1 VIKLF
6 SLYSRETSYTNTTF
20 NFQDRSKKLKL
31 KHGKVPVGNIT
42 VDMVLGGMRGMTGL
56 HNRNLI
62 AWCRWDWRLKNWWL
76 KGRVKAVTSGD
87 CLVITALSHNR
98 AGPPPEK
105 TITFSSL
112 MAPKTDRQ
120 NLKVLKE
127 RFGPKERE

>member
-1 VIKLF
+1 MVFRHLIIPFNLNNNRGRFHVVIKLF

-62 AWCRWDWRLKNWWL
+62 A
-76 KGRVKAVTSGD
+76 
-87 CLVITALSHNR
+87 
-98 AGPPPEK
+98 
-105 TITFSSL
+105 
-112 MAPKTDRQ
+112 
-120 NLKVLKE
+120 
-127 RFGPKERE
+127 

>member
-42 VDMVLGGMRGMTGL
+42 VDMVWILMFFVITQRLYLLNILVYIVLHVVFVKVLGGMRGMTGL

-62 AWCRWDWRLKNWWL
+62 A
-76 KGRVKAVTSGD
+76 
-87 CLVITALSHNR
+87 
-98 AGPPPEK
+98 
-105 TITFSSL
+105 
-112 MAPKTDRQ
+112 
-120 NLKVLKE
+120 
-127 RFGPKERE
+127 